1 MMKSPLMM
9 GLLAIIFS
17 LSLVACNDDDDVKT
31 PNSEKTVFEIAR
43 DDSQFSTLTAAL
55 RRVKLDDVLN
65 GAGPFTVF
73 APTNAAF
80 TALGVDLATLSD
92 AELSAI
98 LLYHVFVGATLRA
111 NDIQEGQTYIG
122 TASNTGPGGSN
133 LSALI
138 EKTSAGVSVNGKVK
152 VTQADVIGKN
162 GVIHIIDAVLLP
174 LDIVGHAQAN
184 ANFSTLVGAL
194 GTATGGLVNVLSA
207 AGPFTVFAP
216 INQAFTAI
224 SATVAQ
230 LTPAQLAAVL
240 TYHVTP
246 GNVLAR
252 NLSNGQ
258 TVTTVQGETFKINIQ
273 GNSVTI
279 TDARENVV
287 SVLLTDVQATNGVI
301 HVLDKVLLPANL

>member
-80 TALGVDLATLSD
+80 TTLGVDLATLSD

-122 TASNTGPGGSN
+122 TASNTGPSGSN

-240 TYHVTP
+240 TYHVTS